1 MRTSNDRWTSPEE
14 RYAVTMSLKL
24 CRNFLDDFDAVGA
37 VAVSFLPALRMA
49 LARASIHRGARTLL
63 VVKPESPREL
73 SSALTGRLEI
83 STATTIRHSEPLSLT
98 RWSKGTSTSPETDT
112 PPCVDSR

>member
-37 VAVSFLPALRMA
+37 VAVAFPPALRMA

-63 VVKPESPREL
+63 VRCASEKRAFYRVAPGSRRWWHPRSSSPAVGGERVGQ
-73 SSALTGRLEI
+73 AGGART
-83 STATTIRHSEPLSLT
+83 
-98 RWSKGTSTSPETDT
+98 
-112 PPCVDSR
+112 

>member
-37 VAVSFLPALRMA
+37 VAVALLPALRMA

-63 VVKPESPREL
+63 VVAQSGADGGLGLAGAGGADRTEPRRRWRMGL
-73 SSALTGRLEI
+73 HH
-83 STATTIRHSEPLSLT
+83 ATRP
-98 RWSKGTSTSPETDT
+98 
-112 PPCVDSR
+112 